1 VQDQRC
7 LHRLICFLLHKTRNE
22 PKLLC
27 NILQSHK
34 VAMPYSV
41 TIQAFVDASWHDAL
55 VMQFANP
62 EQLEGHRCVSGYVQD
77 YLLDHLDLI
86 DSPFEASVS
95 VCQRLSWNS
104 QYTTGLPAFVYDIIP
119 SGAARKSLER
129 RFGHERPAG
138 MDLNL
143 FLLERCAPAPIGHLR
158 VKESVSHLDA
168 NSRVAFSRT
177 EVIER
182 TNDFLEYAYE
192 QGAAIG
198 GATGAGGE
206 APKLLMT
213 EDAKGGLHA
222 DATLPDEQ
230 AQHHWLVKF
239 ARNQAGER
247 DRDILRTEYHYY
259 QAIRQL
265 GLDTIPADGLK
276 LEEAEKPSLWMPRFD
291 RRAQNG
297 KIDRVALESV
307 YSLCNNTR
315 PGSHM
320 LHEEVIAR
328 LAQLW
333 TDAGQQAQIPELIFE
348 YVRRDLLNRI
358 LGNSDNHGRNT
369 SITRS
374 GGRLALAPIYDLAP
388 MVLDPEGISRVTK
401 WRKERLGE
409 PQWRDVCEQL
419 KPFAEPEG
427 TYERLRQA
435 ARDFLALPDLL
446 TSIPPAI
453 RHATGRLPVLQ
464 LEPNLKRWGLL

>member
-1 VQDQRC
+1 
-7 LHRLICFLLHKTRNE
+7 
-22 PKLLC
+22 
-27 NILQSHK
+27 
-34 VAMPYSV
+34 MPYFL
-41 TIQAFVDASWHDAL
+41 TIQAFIDQQWRDAL

-62 EQLEGHRCVSGYVQD
+62 EQVDGHRCVRGYVQS

-86 DSPFEASVS
+86 DTPFAESVS
-95 VCQRLSWNS
+95 VCNRLGWQS
-104 QYTTGLPAFVYDIIP
+104 QYTSGFPAFVYDIIP

-158 VKESVSHLDA
+158 VKEAASHIDA
-168 NSRVAFSRT
+168 NSRVAFSRAD
-177 EVIER
+177 VVER
-182 TNDFLEYAYE
+182 TSAFLEYAYE

-213 EDAKGGLHA
+213 EDARGELHP

-230 AQHHWLVKF
+230 AHRHWLVKF

-265 GLDTIPADGLK
+265 GLDTIPADGLV
-276 LEEAEKPSLWMPRFD
+276 LEEADKPSLWMPRFD
-291 RRAQNG
+291 RRVSGG
-297 KIDRVALESV
+297 KVERVALESV

-320 LHEEVIAR
+320 QHEDVIAR

-333 TDAGQQAQIPELIFE
+333 TEAGQQAELPELVFE

-374 GGRLALAPIYDLAP
+374 GGRLTLAPIYDLAP

-401 WRKERLGE
+401 WREERMGE
-409 PQWRDVCEQL
+409 PQWRDVCDQL
-419 KPFAEPEG
+419 KAFTDPET

-446 TSIPPAI
+446 SDIPDGI
-453 RHATGRLPVLQ
+453 KQATGRLPVLQ
-464 LEPNLKRWGLL
+464 LELNLKRWGLL

>member
-1 VQDQRC
+1 MP
-7 LHRLICFLLHKTRNE
+7 HSLI
-22 PKLLC
+22 
-27 NILQSHK
+27 
-34 VAMPYSV
+34 
-41 TIQAFVDASWHDAL
+41 IQAYLEDSWHDAL
-55 VMQFANP
+55 VLQFANSG
-62 EQLEGHRCVSGYVQD
+62 QVDGHRCVSGYVQD
-77 YLLDHLDLI
+77 YLLDHLDMI

-95 VCQRLSWNS
+95 VCHRLGWNS
-104 QYTTGLPAFVYDIIP
+104 VHTNGFPAFVYDIIP
-119 SGAARKSLER
+119 SGAARKTLER

-158 VKESVSHLDA
+158 VKESTSHIDA
-168 NSRVAFSRT
+168 GSSIAFNRAD
-177 EVIER
+177 VVER
-182 TNDFLEYAYE
+182 TSAFIEYAYE

-213 EDAKGGLHA
+213 EDTQGHLYA
-222 DATLPDEQ
+222 DATLVDEQ
-230 AQHHWLVKF
+230 AHRHWLVKF

-265 GLDTIPADGLK
+265 GLDTIPADGLM
-276 LEEAEKPSLWMPRFD
+276 LEEADKPSLWMPRFD
-291 RRAQNG
+291 RRASGG
-297 KIDRVALESV
+297 KVERVAMESV
-307 YSLCNNTR
+307 YSLCNNAR

-320 LHEEVIAR
+320 QHEDVIAR

-333 TDAGQQAQIPELIFE
+333 TEADQQTEIPDLIFE

-401 WRKERLGE
+401 WREERLGE

-419 KPFAEPEG
+419 KSFAEPEDI
-427 TYERLRQA
+427 YERLRQA
-435 ARDFLALPDLL
+435 ARELLALPDLL
-446 TSIPPAI
+446 TEIPPAI
-453 RHATGRLPVLQ
+453 KQATGRLPVLQ
-464 LEPNLKRWGLL
+464 LESNLKRWGLL

>member
-1 VQDQRC
+1 
-7 LHRLICFLLHKTRNE
+7 
-22 PKLLC
+22 
-27 NILQSHK
+27 
-34 VAMPYSV
+34 MPHSL
-41 TIQAFVDASWHDAL
+41 TIQAYIDHNWQDAL
-55 VMQFANP
+55 VLQFANP
-62 EQLEGHRCVSGYVQD
+62 EQVDGHRCVSGYVQD
-77 YLLDHLDLI
+77 YLLNHLDLI

-95 VCQRLSWNS
+95 VCHRLGWNS
-104 QYTTGLPAFVYDIIP
+104 IHTNGFPAFVYDIMP

-158 VKESVSHLDA
+158 VKESISHIEVG
-168 NSRVAFSRT
+168 SSVAFDRA
-177 EVIER
+177 EVVER
-182 TNDFLEYAYE
+182 TSAFLEYAYE

-213 EDAKGGLHA
+213 EDARGDLNA
-222 DATLPDEQ
+222 DATLADEQ
-230 AQHHWLVKF
+230 AHRHWLVKF

-265 GLDTIPADGLK
+265 GLDTIPADGLM
-276 LEEAEKPSLWMPRFD
+276 LEEADKPSLWMPRFD
-291 RRAQNG
+291 RRVSNG
-297 KIDRVALESV
+297 KVERVALESV

-320 LHEEVIAR
+320 QHEEVIAR

-333 TDAGQQAQIPELIFE
+333 TEAGQQAETPDLVFE

-401 WRKERLGE
+401 WHEERLGE
-409 PQWRDVCEQL
+409 PQWRDVCERL
-419 KPFAEPEG
+419 KPFAEPED

-446 TSIPPAI
+446 TEIPPAI
-453 RHATGRLPVLQ
+453 RQATGRLPVLQ

>member
-1 VQDQRC
+1 MSHSLTVQAYIDDCWR
-7 LHRLICFLLHKTRNE
+7 
-22 PKLLC
+22 
-27 NILQSHK
+27 
-34 VAMPYSV
+34 
-41 TIQAFVDASWHDAL
+41 DAL
-55 VMQFANP
+55 VLQFANP
-62 EQLEGHRCVSGYVQD
+62 EQVDGHRCVSGYVQD
-77 YLLDHLDLI
+77 YLLSYLDRI
-86 DSPFEASVS
+86 DSPFETSVS
-95 VCQRLSWNS
+95 VCQRLGWNS
-104 QYTTGLPAFVYDIIP
+104 FHTNGFPAFIYDIIP

-129 RFGHERPAG
+129 RFGHERPPG

-143 FLLERCAPAPIGHLR
+143 FLLERCAPAPVGHLR
-158 VKESVSHLDA
+158 IKESISHIDA
-168 NSRVAFSRT
+168 GRRIAFDRAD
-177 EVIER
+177 VVER
-182 TNDFLEYAYE
+182 TNAFIEYAYE

-213 EDAKGGLHA
+213 EDTQGHLYA
-222 DATLPDEQ
+222 DATLADEQ
-230 AQHHWLVKF
+230 AHRHWLVKF

-265 GLDTIPADGLK
+265 GLDTIPADGLI
-276 LEEAEKPSLWMPRFD
+276 LEEADKPSLWMPRFD
-291 RRAQNG
+291 RRVNG
-297 KIDRVALESV
+297 GKVERVALESV

-320 LHEEVIAR
+320 QHEAVIAT

-333 TDAGQQAQIPELIFE
+333 TEANQQADIPDLVFE

-401 WRKERLGE
+401 WREERLGE
-409 PQWRDVCEQL
+409 PQWRDVCGQL
-419 KPFAEPEG
+419 KPFAEPEA

-435 ARDFLALPDLL
+435 AREFLALPDLL
-446 TSIPPAI
+446 TAIPPAI
-453 RHATGRLPVLQ
+453 RQATGRLPVLQ
-464 LEPNLKRWGLL
+464 LESNLKRWGLL

>member
-1 VQDQRC
+1 
-7 LHRLICFLLHKTRNE
+7 
-22 PKLLC
+22 
-27 NILQSHK
+27 
-34 VAMPYSV
+34 MPYSL
-41 TIQAFVDASWHDAL
+41 TIQAFIDQQWRDAL
-55 VMQFANP
+55 IMQFANP
-62 EQLEGHRCVSGYVQD
+62 EQVDGHRCASGYVQS

-86 DSPFEASVS
+86 DTPFAESVS
-95 VCQRLSWNS
+95 VCNRLGWHS
-104 QYTTGLPAFVYDIIP
+104 QYTSGFPAFVYDIIP

-158 VKESVSHLDA
+158 VKEAASHIDA

-177 EVIER
+177 DVVER
-182 TNDFLEYAYE
+182 TSAFLEYAYE

-213 EDAKGGLHA
+213 EDARGDLHA

-230 AQHHWLVKF
+230 AHRHWLVKF

-265 GLDTIPADGLK
+265 GLDTIPADGLV
-276 LEEAEKPSLWMPRFD
+276 LEEADKPSLWMPRFD
-291 RRAQNG
+291 RRVSGG
-297 KIDRVALESV
+297 KVERVALESV

-320 LHEEVIAR
+320 QHEEVIAR

-333 TDAGQQAQIPELIFE
+333 TEAGQQAELPELVFE

-374 GGRLALAPIYDLAP
+374 GGRLTLAPIYDLAP

-401 WRKERLGE
+401 WREERMGE
-409 PQWRDVCEQL
+409 PQWRDVCDQL
-419 KPFAEPEG
+419 KAFTDPET

-446 TSIPPAI
+446 SDIPDGI
-453 RHATGRLPVLQ
+453 KQATGRLPVLQ
-464 LEPNLKRWGLL
+464 LELNLKRWGLL

>member
-1 VQDQRC
+1 
-7 LHRLICFLLHKTRNE
+7 
-22 PKLLC
+22 
-27 NILQSHK
+27 
-34 VAMPYSV
+34 MPHSL
-41 TIQAFVDASWHDAL
+41 TIQAYIDHNWHDAL
-55 VMQFANP
+55 VLQFANP
-62 EQLEGHRCVSGYVQD
+62 EQIDGHRCVSGYVQD
-77 YLLDHLDLI
+77 YLLNHLDSI
-86 DSPFEASVS
+86 DSPFEPSIS
-95 VCQRLSWNS
+95 VCHRLGWNS
-104 QYTTGLPAFVYDIIP
+104 IHTNGFPAFVYDIMP

-158 VKESVSHLDA
+158 VKESISHIEVG
-168 NSRVAFSRT
+168 SSVAFDRA
-177 EVIER
+177 EVVER
-182 TNDFLEYAYE
+182 TSAFLEYAYE

-213 EDAKGGLHA
+213 EDARGGLHA
-222 DATLPDEQ
+222 DATLADEQ
-230 AQHHWLVKF
+230 AHRHWLVKF

-265 GLDTIPADGLK
+265 GLDTIPADGLM
-276 LEEAEKPSLWMPRFD
+276 LEEADKPSLWMPRFD
-291 RRAQNG
+291 RRVSNG
-297 KIDRVALESV
+297 KVERVALESV

-320 LHEEVIAR
+320 QHEDVVAR

-333 TDAGQQAQIPELIFE
+333 TEAGQQAEIPELVFE

-358 LGNSDNHGRNT
+358 LGNSDNHGRNI

-388 MVLDPEGISRVTK
+388 MALDPEGISRVTK
-401 WRKERLGE
+401 WREERLGE
-409 PQWRDVCEQL
+409 PQWRDVCAQL
-419 KPFAEPEG
+419 NPFAEPEA

-446 TSIPPAI
+446 IAIPPAI
-453 RHATGRLPVLQ
+453 KQATGRLPVLQ
-464 LEPNLKRWGLL
+464 LESNLKRWGLL